1 MAEPLRYVFDTI
13 ELGCFSERQW
23 VAKTLGALDALFEK
37 DGIAIDGY
45 RSDASLYLVVGWA
58 NTRIMQESELFFLVV
73 KPEDHSIPIALPSQA
88 KYQRLFFSTVYLFAS
103 SRMIASTLF
112 LNVIRSRDLFPSH
125 VAANAVRDLGEAEP
139 PPWVSKC
146 SGLSPSR

>member
-13 ELGCFSERQW
+13 ELVCFSERQW

-58 NTRIMQESELFFLVV
+58 NTRIMQGSGLFFLVV
-73 KPEDHSIPIALPSQA
+73 EPEDHS
-88 KYQRLFFSTVYLFAS
+88 
-103 SRMIASTLF
+103 TLRHPF
-112 LNVIRSRDLFPSH
+112 VLNVC
-125 VAANAVRDLGEAEP
+125 
-139 PPWVSKC
+139 K
-146 SGLSPSR
+146 